1 MRNLQCTITDM
12 RKKVFAEVAK
22 LAYEGG
28 DYYTRMEKLPYE
40 LMPGEVGTVRESI
53 FLERAIV
60 GERIRLAMGLP
71 LRDVSEHTL
80 LSDGV
85 EESAI
90 AEKYY
95 DPPLINIIK
104 YACHACPDT
113 HYEVT
118 NACQGCLAR
127 HCSHACPKGAIY
139 FEHGQAHIDQTKCIK
154 CGKCK
159 AACSYQAIIKFFRPC
174 QEACGM
180 DAIGKDD
187 HGRAQINYDKCVNCG
202 MCLVNC
208 PFGAIV
214 DKGQLFQLIHAIKK
228 GEKVIAIIAPAFWGQ
243 FGEKVT
249 PGQIKAAMKELGF
262 AGLEEVAVGADLDR
276 LHRPRPQ
283 WGMLGLTLALLLVGV
298 TGFTPSV
305 LRAAGAVWLSALGV
319 WVYGPPDALTSLGVA
334 GVLMTAGNSYAVCD
348 VGFQLSFAAV
358 VGTLAGGA
366 VVRRSQEAWEKQRAK
381 KKRPRLRFWKRKA
394 LGLAGSLWET
404 VCISAC
410 ASMATFPVLVLRGMS
425 TSLYALVSGAAV
437 LWLVEPILL
446 TGLGAALL
454 GLAPALAPAQRVC
467 SCCAEFLAEVL
478 GRWAL
483 WVSGWPGAQIWFD
496 TAYAAVVCL
505 LLAGLCW
512 LAFHNRVRLR
522 VALPALLLTAGL
534 AVFTG
539 NALSRD
545 VVRVELVGSRNAPAV
560 VISRKGNAVILFRGG
575 DVTRSAV
582 ETTLERRNIR
592 TVECLIDLRLRPR
605 SAQRMGAEQRIAV
618 DRMALYATRHVRCGP
633 AEVEVL
639 RTRNGCVAR
648 IHAAGQ
654 TFVTLSGS
662 AALAAPVQADY
673 LLASPARP
681 DCVKYDAILS
691 LSSDYR
697 WMPEAF
703 SSGRLCHSFSRAE

>member
-28 DYYTRMEKLPYE
+28 DYYTRLEKLPYE

-180 DAIGKDD
+180 DAIGKDE

-214 DKGQLFQLIHAIKK
+214 DKGQLFQLIHAIR
-228 GEKVIAIIAPAFWGQ
+228 GGDKVIAIIAPAFWGQ

-249 PGQIKAAMKELGF
+249 PGQIKAAMKQLGF
-262 AGLEEVAVGADLDR
+262 AGLEEVAVGADLCAIEEAEEFLRVVPEKQPFMATSCCPAWSVMAKKEFPGFAPYISMTMTPMVLTAR
-276 LHRPRPQ
+276 LQKRRNPGCKIAFIGPCAAKKLEASRRSVRSDVDFVLTFEEVA
-283 WGMLGLTLALLLVGV
+283 GMFDAKGV
-298 TGFTPSV
+298 DWKDIPEGEPLFHASADGRGF
-305 LRAAGAVWLSALGV
+305 AVSG
-319 WVYGPPDALTSLGVA
+319 GVA
-334 GVLMTAGNSYAVCD
+334 E
-348 VGFQLSFAAV
+348 AV
-358 VGTLAGGA
+358 VHA
-366 VVRRSQEAWEKQRAK
+366 VKRIDPDREVKVMNAEGLQNCKKMLQMAK
-381 KKRPRLRFWKRKA
+381 IGKYNGYL
-394 LGLAGSLWET
+394 LEGM
-404 VCISAC
+404 AC
-410 ASMATFPVLVLRGMS
+410 
-425 TSLYALVSGAAV
+425 
-437 LWLVEPILL
+437 
-446 TGLGAALL
+446 
-454 GLAPALAPAQRVC
+454 
-467 SCCAEFLAEVL
+467 
-478 GRWAL
+478 
-483 WVSGWPGAQIWFD
+483 PG
-496 TAYAAVVCL
+496 
-505 LLAGLCW
+505 
-512 LAFHNRVRLR
+512 
-522 VALPALLLTAGL
+522 
-534 AVFTG
+534 
-539 NALSRD
+539 
-545 VVRVELVGSRNAPAV
+545 
-560 VISRKGNAVILFRGG
+560 
-575 DVTRSAV
+575 
-582 ETTLERRNIR
+582 
-592 TVECLIDLRLRPR
+592 
-605 SAQRMGAEQRIAV
+605 
-618 DRMALYATRHVRCGP
+618 
-633 AEVEVL
+633 
-639 RTRNGCVAR
+639 GCVAGAGT
-648 IHAAGQ
+648 IQTVKKAA
-654 TFVTLSGS
+654 
-662 AALAAPVQADY
+662 AALEKMKKE
-673 LLASPARP
+673 ASFTDAYDSKYRAR
-681 DCVKYDAILS
+681 LES
-691 LSSDYR
+691 LEKFDV
-697 WMPEAF
+697 E
-703 SSGRLCHSFSRAE
+703 